1 MVKLLTTFLEEIRK
15 IEKKWQ
21 KKWQEDQIFIGNV
34 DSSKPKWFLTVSYPY
49 ATAPLHIGHAR
60 TYGLGDI
67 FARFKRQ
74 QGFNVLWPMGF
85 HITGTPV
92 LAVSW
97 KLKNNDKVEWDRY
110 RNYISIY
117 EDSKERVEELIA
129 SFVEP
134 ENVANYFSEKI
145 IKDFLGMGYSL
156 DTTRQFSTG
165 DPDYNKFIEW
175 QYIKLD
181 KKNLITQGNYP
192 ILWCVNDKNAVGED
206 DIQAGDE
213 LKVEVTEFV
222 GIKFM
227 LDSNIFLVA
236 ATLRPETIFGATNVW
251 IHPDAIYEEISID
264 GEKWIVSKEATKKL
278 IEQNH
283 EIEVIR
289 ELKGKELINNN
300 VEVPVTEKKIPI
312 YPASFVDTDHATG
325 VVYSVPGHAPYDYAA
340 LADLQ
345 KDEKTIE
352 KYGLDSEFLKQIE
365 PISLIEVKGYGEFPA
380 VEICEKLDVKSQND
394 IAELEE
400 ATQTIYRDEF
410 YSGIM
415 KENTGEYKGLKVEV
429 AKDRVADTLFDINLA
444 SPIYETSTKA
454 ICRCGGQII
463 AAIIQDQYF
472 LHYGN
477 EDWKKDAFKALDKM
491 LIIPEKYRQSF
502 ENTFH
507 WLDKR
512 PCVRRRG
519 LGTEFPFTKGEG
531 WIIESLS
538 DSVIYMAFYTIV
550 RQIRQNNI
558 DPSQLKP
565 VFFDYVFLNEGD
577 IKGVS
582 KITGIAEDIIEKTKS
597 EFEYWYPND
606 LRHTAIHHI
615 SNHLSFAIFHHAAIF
630 PEKYW
635 LPAFSLNDML
645 SRFGEAMSK
654 SKPNVIPIAEV
665 PSKFSVDLTRL
676 HLASIATPETVLEWK
691 DTEVK
696 FAQQRLK
703 KFWEY
708 ALSVV
713 DVARDANIEY
723 SFPSKV
729 LLSSVKTNLKK
740 ALEEIEKFNARDY
753 ILDGY
758 YANIRALD
766 EYHKLAANLPE
777 EEKMAVIREVIETMV
792 VIMAPV
798 IPHICEELNERMGYK
813 DYISL
818 KRMPEIIINKE
829 DTLNALQ
836 AKFITNLMEDIDQI
850 VKLVKTK
857 PKRIHIYINA
867 EWKNDLYEIA
877 KGLFKEEAVQIGR
890 IMSSAKENSK
900 LNKYMNEIA
909 HEAKQMLKE
918 PTIFRIEMLAPED
931 QKKAIQGYEEYIS
944 KRFNN
949 AEILIQIADD
959 EEIHDPQNKANK
971 ARPMKPALLL
981 E

>member
-110 RNYISIY
+110 RKYISIY

-283 EIEVIR
+283 EIEVFK
-289 ELKGKELINNN
+289 ELKGKELINKT
-300 VEVPVTEKKIPI
+300 VEVPITKKKIPI
-312 YPASFVDTDHATG
+312 YPASFVDTNHATG

-340 LADLQ
+340 LVDLQ

-380 VEICEKLDVKSQND
+380 VEICEKLNVKSQND

-415 KENTGEYKGLKVEV
+415 KENTG
-429 AKDRVADTLFDINLA
+429 
-444 SPIYETSTKA
+444 
-454 ICRCGGQII
+454 
-463 AAIIQDQYF
+463 
-472 LHYGN
+472 
-477 EDWKKDAFKALDKM
+477 
-491 LIIPEKYRQSF
+491 
-502 ENTFH
+502 
-507 WLDKR
+507 
-512 PCVRRRG
+512 
-519 LGTEFPFTKGEG
+519 
-531 WIIESLS
+531 
-538 DSVIYMAFYTIV
+538 
-550 RQIRQNNI
+550 
-558 DPSQLKP
+558 
-565 VFFDYVFLNEGD
+565 
-577 IKGVS
+577 
-582 KITGIAEDIIEKTKS
+582 
-597 EFEYWYPND
+597 
-606 LRHTAIHHI
+606 
-615 SNHLSFAIFHHAAIF
+615 
-630 PEKYW
+630 
-635 LPAFSLNDML
+635 
-645 SRFGEAMSK
+645 
-654 SKPNVIPIAEV
+654 
-665 PSKFSVDLTRL
+665 
-676 HLASIATPETVLEWK
+676 
-691 DTEVK
+691 
-696 FAQQRLK
+696 
-703 KFWEY
+703 
-708 ALSVV
+708 
-713 DVARDANIEY
+713 
-723 SFPSKV
+723 
-729 LLSSVKTNLKK
+729 
-740 ALEEIEKFNARDY
+740 
-753 ILDGY
+753 
-758 YANIRALD
+758 
-766 EYHKLAANLPE
+766 
-777 EEKMAVIREVIETMV
+777 
-792 VIMAPV
+792 
-798 IPHICEELNERMGYK
+798 
-813 DYISL
+813 
-818 KRMPEIIINKE
+818 
-829 DTLNALQ
+829 
-836 AKFITNLMEDIDQI
+836 
-850 VKLVKTK
+850 
-857 PKRIHIYINA
+857 
-867 EWKNDLYEIA
+867 
-877 KGLFKEEAVQIGR
+877 
-890 IMSSAKENSK
+890 
-900 LNKYMNEIA
+900 
-909 HEAKQMLKE
+909 
-918 PTIFRIEMLAPED
+918 
-931 QKKAIQGYEEYIS
+931 
-944 KRFNN
+944 
-949 AEILIQIADD
+949 
-959 EEIHDPQNKANK
+959 
-971 ARPMKPALLL
+971 
-981 E
+981 

>member
-1 MVKLLTTFLEEIRK
+1 MTLLKTFLEEIRE

-21 KKWQEDQIFIGNV
+21 KKWQDDRIFIGNV

-97 KLKNNDKVEWDRY
+97 KIKNNDEQEWDRY
-110 RNYISIY
+110 RDYVSIY
-117 EDSKERVEELIA
+117 EESKERVDEVIS
-129 SFVEP
+129 SFGEP
-134 ENVANYFSEKI
+134 ENVASYFAEKI
-145 IKDFLGMGYSL
+145 IQDFLRMGYSL

-175 QYIKLD
+175 QYIKLK

-213 LKVEVTEFV
+213 IKVEVTEFV
-222 GIKFM
+222 GIKFG
-227 LDSNIFLVA
+227 LDSNVFLVA
-236 ATLRPETIFGATNVW
+236 ATLRPETIFGATNLW
-251 IHPDAIYEEISID
+251 IHPDAAYEEISID
-264 GEKWIVSKEATKKL
+264 DEKWIISKEATMKL
-278 IEQNH
+278 MEQNH
-283 EIEVIR
+283 EIKVIR
-289 ELKGKELINNN
+289 ELKGNELLNKN
-300 VEVPVTEKKIPI
+300 VEVPITEQKIPI
-312 YPASFVDTDHATG
+312 YPATFVDTDHATG

-352 KYGLDSEFLKQIE
+352 KYKLDSDQLKQIE

-380 VEICEKLDVKSQND
+380 VEICQKLGVKSQND
-394 IAELEE
+394 TIELEK
-400 ATQTIYRDEF
+400 ATHAIYRDEF

-415 KENTGEYKGLKVEV
+415 KENTGEYKGLKVEA

-444 SPIYETSTKA
+444 APIYETSTKA

-477 EDWKKDAFKALDKM
+477 EDWKKNAFKALDKM
-491 LIIPEKYRQSF
+491 TIIPEKYRQSF

-538 DSVIYMAFYTIV
+538 DSVIYMSFYTIV

-558 DPSQLKP
+558 QPSQLKP
-565 VFFDYVFLNEGD
+565 EFFEYIFLGNGS
-577 IKGVS
+577 IKEVS
-582 KITGIAEDIIEKTKS
+582 KNTNVSEEIINKMKE

-615 SNHLSFAIFHHAAIF
+615 SNHLSFAIFHHVAIF

-654 SKPNVIPIAEV
+654 SKGNVIPIAKV
-665 PSKFSVDLTRL
+665 PSEFSVDLTRL

-696 FAQQRLK
+696 FAQQRLR

-713 DVARDANIEY
+713 DLVRGKSIEY

-729 LLSSVKTNLKK
+729 LLSSVKTNLKR
-740 ALEEIEKFNARDY
+740 ALKEIEKFNARDY

-758 YANIRALD
+758 YANIRILD
-766 EYHKLAANLPE
+766 EYHKLAANIS
-777 EEKMAVIREVIETMV
+777 EKEKAAVLREVIEMIV

-818 KRMPEIIINKE
+818 KRMPEITIDKE
-829 DTLNALQ
+829 DSLYALQ
-836 AKFITNLMEDIDQI
+836 AKFMTNLLEDIDQI

-857 PKRIHIYINA
+857 TNRIHIYINA
-867 EWKNDLYEIA
+867 EWKNELYDLA
-877 KGLFKEEAVQIGR
+877 RDLFKDEAVQIGR

-900 LNKYMNEIA
+900 LNKYINEIA
-909 HEAKQMLKE
+909 NEAKQMLKD

-931 QKKAIQGYEEYIS
+931 QKKAIQGYKEYIS

-949 AEILIQIADD
+949 AEILIQMADD
-959 EEIHDPQNKANK
+959 KKIYDPQNKASK

-981 E
+981 D

>member
-1 MVKLLTTFLEEIRK
+1 MTLLKTFLEEIRK

-21 KKWQEDQIFIGNV
+21 KKWQDDQIFIGNV

-97 KLKNNDKVEWDRY
+97 KIKNNDKQEWDRY
-110 RNYISIY
+110 RDYVSIY
-117 EDSKERVEELIA
+117 EESEERVDEVIS
-129 SFVEP
+129 SFGEP
-134 ENVANYFSEKI
+134 ENVASYFAEKI
-145 IKDFLGMGYSL
+145 IQDFLRMGYSL

-175 QYIKLD
+175 QYIKLN

-192 ILWCVNDKNAVGED
+192 ILWCVIDKNAVGED

-213 LKVEVTEFV
+213 IKVEVTEFV
-222 GIKFM
+222 GIKFV
-227 LDSNIFLVA
+227 LDSNVFLVA
-236 ATLRPETIFGATNVW
+236 ATLRPETIFGATNLW
-251 IHPDAIYEEISID
+251 IHPDAAYEEISID
-264 GEKWIVSKEATKKL
+264 DEKWIISKEATMKL
-278 IEQNH
+278 MEQNH
-283 EIEVIR
+283 EIKVIR
-289 ELKGKELINNN
+289 ELKGKELLNKN
-300 VEVPVTEKKIPI
+300 VEVPITEQKIPI
-312 YPASFVDTDHATG
+312 YPATFVDTDHATG

-345 KDEKTIE
+345 RDEKTIE
-352 KYGLDSEFLKQIE
+352 KYKLDSDQLKQIE

-380 VEICEKLDVKSQND
+380 VEICQKLGVKSQND
-394 IAELEE
+394 TIELEK
-400 ATQTIYRDEF
+400 ATQAIYRDEF

-415 KENTGEYKGLKVEV
+415 KENTGEYKGLKVEA
-429 AKDRVADTLFDINLA
+429 AKDRVAETLFDINLA
-444 SPIYETSTKA
+444 APIYETSTKA

-477 EDWKKDAFKALDKM
+477 EDWKKNAFKALDKM
-491 LIIPEKYRQSF
+491 TIIPDKYRQSF

-538 DSVIYMAFYTIV
+538 DSVIYMSFYTIV

-558 DPSQLKP
+558 QPSQLKP
-565 VFFDYVFLNEGD
+565 EFFEYIFLGD
-577 IKGVS
+577 GNIKEVS
-582 KITGIAEDIIEKTKS
+582 KNTNVSEEIINKMKE

-615 SNHLSFAIFHHAAIF
+615 SNHLSFAIFHHVAIF

-654 SKPNVIPIAEV
+654 SKGNVIPIAKV
-665 PSKFSVDLTRL
+665 PSEFSVDLTRL

-696 FAQQRLK
+696 FAQQRLR

-713 DVARDANIEY
+713 DLVRGESIEY

-729 LLSSVKTNLKK
+729 LLSSVKTNLKR
-740 ALEEIEKFNARDY
+740 ALKEIEKFNARDY

-758 YANIRALD
+758 YANIRVLD
-766 EYHKLAANLPE
+766 EYHKLAANIS
-777 EEKMAVIREVIETMV
+777 EKEKAAVLREVIEMIV

-818 KRMPEIIINKE
+818 KRMPEITIDKE
-829 DTLNALQ
+829 DSLYALQ
-836 AKFITNLMEDIDQI
+836 AKFMTNLLEDIDQI

-857 PKRIHIYINA
+857 TNRIHIYINA
-867 EWKNDLYEIA
+867 EWKNELYDLA
-877 KGLFKEEAVQIGR
+877 RDLFKDEAVQIGR

-900 LNKYMNEIA
+900 LNKYINEIA
-909 HEAKQMLKE
+909 NEAKQMLKD

-931 QKKAIQGYEEYIS
+931 QKKAIQGYKEYIS

-949 AEILIQIADD
+949 AEILIQMADD
-959 EEIHDPQNKANK
+959 KKIYDPQNKASK

-981 E
+981 D